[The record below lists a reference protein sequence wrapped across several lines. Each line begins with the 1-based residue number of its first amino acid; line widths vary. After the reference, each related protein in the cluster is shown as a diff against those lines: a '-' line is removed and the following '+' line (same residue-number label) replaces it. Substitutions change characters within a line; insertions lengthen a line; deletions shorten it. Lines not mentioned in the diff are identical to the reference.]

1 MYGINPISPNE
12 ERSKTAILLLR
23 IYIIFLFCS
32 VFTEI
37 VASVALHKNGGD
49 MRESLLVVGLVS
61 GIAIIGGIV
70 NLFFMIYFIMWLR
83 RAYHNLHKA
92 GSTALRH
99 GEGWAAGAWFIPIM
113 GYVWPFQ
120 IVRDTWNET
129 QNVFR
134 KRDEFYEREEDNVT
148 GWWWAFFLVAVFVGF
163 IGSININ
170 FKNFE
175 MGYAFTAASHVG
187 YLFSGFMLISVIRK
201 ITHMENEMMQRA
213 NDYYA
218 WVTQQQAEQYQQ
230 QQNSN
235 PQNLQ
240 QQVNPILPE
249 SAYQPKNNEL
259 PNSNEENNSQ
269 DNFYKPK
276 E

>member
-1 MYGINPISPNE
+1 MYGMNPISPNE

-37 VASVALHKNGGD
+37 VAAFALHKSGGD
-49 MRESLLVVGLVS
+49 MRDALLVVGTVS

-70 NLFFMIYFIMWLR
+70 NLIFMIYFIMWLR
-83 RAYHNLHKA
+83 RAYRNLHKA

-99 GEGWAAGAWFIPIM
+99 SEGWAAGAWFIPIM
-113 GYVWPFQ
+113 SFVWPLQ

-134 KRDEFYEREEDNVT
+134 KRDEFFQREEDTIT
-148 GWWWAFFLVAVFVGF
+148 GWWWAFFLVAIFVGY
-163 IGSININ
+163 IGSFSIN

-175 MGYAFTAASHVG
+175 VGYAFTSVSHIG

-201 ITHMENEMMQRA
+201 ITQMENEMMQRA
-213 NDYYA
+213 NGYYA
-218 WVTQQQAEQYQQ
+218 WITQQQAEQYQQ
-230 QQNSN
+230 QQTAN
-235 PQNLQ
+235 PSTFQ
-240 QQVNPILPE
+240 QPVNPIHPE
-249 SAYQPKNNEL
+249 SVYHTKNTDQ
-259 PNSNEENNSQ
+259 PNSNEDQTSQ
-269 DNFYKPK
+269 DNFYKP
-276 E
+276 